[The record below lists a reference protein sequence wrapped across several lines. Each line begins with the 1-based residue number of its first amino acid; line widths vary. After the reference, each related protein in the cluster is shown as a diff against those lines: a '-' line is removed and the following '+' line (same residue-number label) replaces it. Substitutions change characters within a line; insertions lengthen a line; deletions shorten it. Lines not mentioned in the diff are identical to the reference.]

1 MRKTSLNRR
10 EILENC
16 IVKGLLVASVPMS
29 TTNLFALWQSTES
42 AAAKPTPE
50 EVLGPFYKKGA
61 PNTAKLRNADDE
73 GVPLRV
79 FGRIVNTNGDPV
91 RDAQIDIWH
100 ADHHGRYDVKG
111 YRFRTK
117 LKVESAAQYEVE
129 TVMPGHY
136 ADRPAQHIHYLI
148 SAPGCKTLIT
158 QLYFATDPYFE
169 GNPDRNYQKGSIV
182 NSRELIRPVMLYE
195 KPGAAHTAVSF
206 DLCLEK
212 A

>member
-100 ADHHGRYDVKG
+100 A
-111 YRFRTK
+111 
-117 LKVESAAQYEVE
+117 
-129 TVMPGHY
+129 
-136 ADRPAQHIHYLI
+136 
-148 SAPGCKTLIT
+148 
-158 QLYFATDPYFE
+158 
-169 GNPDRNYQKGSIV
+169 
-182 NSRELIRPVMLYE
+182 
-195 KPGAAHTAVSF
+195 
-206 DLCLEK
+206 
-212 A
+212 